1 MDIIHLNSEWIVKST
16 CKCNIHHAQLT
27 FKTQI
32 SDGHISMECTWAPRN
47 IYYCTILV
55 LFVFMSVYTLIFFYV
70 LFLFIF
76 YLIFYLY
83 YDFPSWAKQCWQT
96 ISSGVST
103 VNVTSVC
110 GVSHSWYLKYFFK
123 PKLPLRWQ

>member
-32 SDGHISMECTWAPRN
+32 SDGHISMECTWATRN

-55 LFVFMSVYTLIFFYV
+55 LFVFMSVYTLIFFYMLV
-70 LFLFIF
+70 TKCRFTFGT
-76 YLIFYLY
+76 LY
-83 YDFPSWAKQCWQT
+83 YFYSYFIWYSIYIMIFHLELSNADKLFPPGLVQWMWLLCV
-96 ISSGVST
+96 VSAT
-103 VNVTSVC
+103 V
-110 GVSHSWYLKYFFK
+110 GI
-123 PKLPLRWQ
+123 